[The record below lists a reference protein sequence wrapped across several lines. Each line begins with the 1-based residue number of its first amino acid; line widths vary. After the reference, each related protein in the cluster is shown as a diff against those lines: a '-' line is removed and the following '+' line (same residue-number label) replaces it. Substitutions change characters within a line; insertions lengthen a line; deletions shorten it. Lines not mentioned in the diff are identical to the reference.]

1 MLQHCLS
8 KQTLCRRDCG
18 PLECQDRHSDHGRQT
33 AQFDPKRS
41 LVAADAFGRSCP
53 IPAIRN
59 TRRDRLNW
67 VERWHYRFDRPV
79 MATLRKR
86 SFTAWRHD
94 TCHHANF
101 SASAGR
107 STGRRI
113 SSLMRGCRS
122 SEPRITAWT

>member
-1 MLQHCLS
+1 MRAALGQAVPMVAIWPPAAIGALQPMA
-8 KQTLCRRDCG
+8 D
-18 PLECQDRHSDHGRQT
+18 D
-33 AQFDPKRS
+33 
-41 LVAADAFGRSCP
+41 AAYGWRCP